1 MNPISLRQTRCWAFG
16 KLNNIRVKQI
26 GVILK
31 TIQFAS
37 LGLCEV
43 CNHVQAKYTCPKCE
57 VKTCCLGCLTIHK
70 RELQCTGIRDKT
82 KFIAMRDMT
91 QLDFVSDYT
100 FLEECTRYV
109 ADRKRDHLKRHTRYN
124 KSLPAHLF
132 KLRAAA
138 GERRTALRFLLALFS
153 RRAANTTFFDWK
165 TCVIRW
171 RVEWVFPNAGGLVC
185 ADAQCD
191 ERTPLRQLLQRYVE
205 EQQPAEVAAAAG
217 DDGPAVVA
225 VPAAPLDASVRKALE
240 FYRSRGLASMR
251 VLLKAEGIKRS
262 RTRFWELDVQ
272 RSLRA
277 NLADKTIVEFPVV
290 YVVYDD
296 VVKEFDV
303 IDSGEWIAVHYINF
317 NSNFTQ
323 QQKKNTR
330 QNAEQKL
337 TNKRKILAIFE

>member
-1 MNPISLRQTRCWAFG
+1 M
-16 KLNNIRVKQI
+16 
-26 GVILK
+26 
-31 TIQFAS
+31 
-37 LGLCEV
+37 CEV

-57 VKTCCLGCLTIHK
+57 VKTCCLRCLTIHK
-70 RELQCTGIRDKT
+70 KELQCSGIRDKT
-82 KFIAMRDMT
+82 KFIALRDMT

-124 KSLPAHLF
+124 KTLPAHLF

-171 RVEWVFPNAGGLVC
+171 RVEWVFPNAGGVVC

-191 ERTPLRQLLQRYVE
+191 ERTPLRQLLQKYVE
-205 EQQPAEVAAAAG
+205 EVEEADAAEVLIKTAEPNG
-217 DDGPAVVA
+217 DRRPGSG
-225 VPAAPLDASVRKALE
+225 VPAAPLDAAVRKALE
-240 FYRSRGLASMR
+240 FYRSRGLAAMR

-262 RTRFWELDVQ
+262 RTRYWELDVQ
-272 RSLRA
+272 QSLRT

-296 VVKEFDV
+296 VAKEFDV
-303 IDSGEWIAVHYINF
+303 IDSGECIQPDFDVVVERSVSDLECRWVALAARA
-317 NSNFTQ
+317 
-323 QQKKNTR
+323 NTAIVYLVGVYCVAR
-330 QNAEQKL
+330 TMSPRCL
-337 TNKRKILAIFE
+337 GCILWRL

>member
-1 MNPISLRQTRCWAFG
+1 M
-16 KLNNIRVKQI
+16 
-26 GVILK
+26 
-31 TIQFAS
+31 
-37 LGLCEV
+37 CEV

-57 VKTCCLGCLTIHK
+57 VKTCCLRCLNIHK
-70 RELQCTGIRDKT
+70 KELECSGIRDKT
-82 KFIAMRDMT
+82 KFVALRDMT

-191 ERTPLRQLLQRYVE
+191 ERTPLRQLLQKYVE
-205 EQQPAEVAAAAG
+205 EVPEADAAEVLITNSQQPP
-217 DDGPAVVA
+217 DGERRPD
-225 VPAAPLDASVRKALE
+225 PPAPLDAAVRKALE
-240 FYRSRGLASMR
+240 FYRSRGLAAMR

-262 RTRFWELDVQ
+262 RTRYWELDVQ
-272 RSLRA
+272 QSLRA

-303 IDSGEWIAVHYINF
+303 IDSGE
-317 NSNFTQ
+317 
-323 QQKKNTR
+323 
-330 QNAEQKL
+330 
-337 TNKRKILAIFE
+337 